1 MILGL
6 IFDVKKPQEGTVEAT
21 DSFRRGRSG
30 YDPSPR
36 IDEGTTQTQVSAGE
50 RVKSPR
56 DFEGVNSTAKVVLGT
71 LFKSGGLAGAKSSR
85 DERATGFSAHEH
97 VFSIGA
103 IRARR
108 WFMKR
113 IGSLEGESNPW
124 EYRLRFE
131 QQCSGSM
138 TDSSM
143 EQSLEVGADERERI
157 NFSEW
162 VFRSDQSLTARGPK

>member
-1 MILGL
+1 M
-6 IFDVKKPQEGTVEAT
+6 EAT

-30 YDPSPR
+30 SDPSPR
-36 IDEGTTQTQVSAGE
+36 TDEGTTQTQVSAGE
-50 RVKSPR
+50 RAKSPR
-56 DFEGVNSTAKVVLGT
+56 DFEGASSTAKVVLGA
-71 LFKSGGLAGAKSSR
+71 LFKPGGLAVVMTSR
-85 DERATGFSAHEH
+85 GVIAAGFSAHKH

-108 WFMKR
+108 WFVKR

-131 QQCSGSM
+131 QQCSSSI

-143 EQSLEVGADERERI
+143 EQSLEVGADERERVD
-157 NFSEW
+157 FSEW
-162 VFRSDQSLTARGPK
+162 TFRADQSLTARGPK